1 MTSCNNSKKPPSLL
15 YYYKFL
21 GGEDVSKD
29 GYLEGKLLL
38 AMPGMGDSRF
48 ERNVI
53 YMCSHNEE
61 GAMGIVINREISH
74 LNFPQL
80 LEQLDIDYS
89 PPVVDIPIHAGG
101 PVDTGRGFVIH
112 SADFVQDSTL
122 IVSETIALTATVDIL
137 KALAVGQGPKS
148 HLLALGYAGWGAGQL
163 DQELKGNGWISTS
176 SDDEVIFHTDIE
188 DKWPRA
194 MARMGVDVSMLS
206 ASSGH
211 A

>member
-1 MTSCNNSKKPPSLL
+1 MSQ
-15 YYYKFL
+15 
-21 GGEDVSKD
+21 E

-38 AMPGMGDSRF
+38 SMPGMGDPRF
-48 ERNVI
+48 DRSVI
-53 YMCSHNEE
+53 YICTHNKE
-61 GAMGIVINREISH
+61 GAMGLVINSEVDN
-74 LNFPQL
+74 LTFAQL
-80 LEQLDIDYS
+80 LDQLDIDCT
-89 PPVVDIPIHAGG
+89 PPIPEIPIHAGG
-101 PVDTGRGFVIH
+101 PVETGRGFVLH

-163 DQELKGNGWISTS
+163 DKELQSSGWISTS
-176 SDDEVIFHTDIE
+176 GDDEVIFHTDMY